1 MAENKVT
8 TDTKKHQRDLTID
21 ILRGIAIFTML
32 CANVIGYV
40 TPAANHPIW
49 IRLYGSFAAPLFI
62 LLAGL
67 VATMGMQLKNYKFSY
82 FLKRGLMVILT
93 AVLIDVL
100 IWKIY
105 PFTTYDVLYVIGL
118 SMILIYFFDR
128 IGLYAKGFII
138 ILLFGLPPV
147 LQYFWGYTDYPT
159 EYYLLTGKLTT
170 DVSNQTNILRHFFI
184 DGWFPVFPW
193 LGFAFLG
200 GLLYHLKERYNN
212 FKSNKLLIY
221 GLVGIIAGALE
232 LYYYPFS
239 QLLPER
245 GAYSEIFYPPTIAYI
260 LLAIGVILFLFAI
273 ISRLQKFIIF
283 KPLIIMGETS
293 MFIYVLHTSF
303 IQFIVVPY
311 YLDAGTETPGSSFNE
326 ALIVYGLLTL
336 ACFIPS
342 QIIHF
347 IKRKWKNKNFLF
359 RFYFGS

>member
-1 MAENKVT
+1 MEIKVNT
-8 TDTKKHQRDLTID
+8 NLAKHQRDRTID

-40 TPAANHPIW
+40 TPAKEHPMW
-49 IRLYGSFAAPLFI
+49 IRFFGSFAAPLFI
-62 LLAGL
+62 LLAGY
-67 VATMGMQLKNYKFSY
+67 VASMGLQLKNYKFSY

-118 SMILIYFFDR
+118 SIILICFFNR

-147 LQYFWGYTDYPT
+147 LQYFFGYTDYPT
-159 EYYLLTGKLTT
+159 EYYLNGELTT
-170 DVSNQTNILRHFFI
+170 TVTNQTNILQHFFI

-200 GLLYHLKERYNN
+200 GLLYHLKEKYDN
-212 FKSNKLLIY
+212 FKSNKLLFL
-221 GLVGIIAGALE
+221 GLVSVITGALG

-239 QLLPER
+239 QLLSER
-245 GAYSEIFYPPTIAYI
+245 GAYNEIFYPPTTAYI
-260 LLAIGVILFLFAI
+260 LSAIGITILLFAI
-273 ISRLQKFIIF
+273 ISRMQKNFIF

-293 MFIYVLHTSF
+293 MFIYVLHTAF
-303 IQFIVVPY
+303 IQFIVVPCY
-311 YLDAGTETPGSSFNE
+311 TNPENEIPAGSFNE

-342 QIIHF
+342 LIIHF
-347 IKRKWKNKNFLF
+347 IKRKWKIKNFLF

>member
-1 MAENKVT
+1 MAEIKVSS
-8 TDTKKHQRDLTID
+8 DTKKHQRDLTID

-40 TPAANHPIW
+40 TPVENHPVW

-62 LLAGL
+62 LLAGF
-67 VATMGMQLKNYKFSY
+67 VASMGLQLKNYKFSY

-105 PFTTYDVLYVIGL
+105 PFTTFDVLYVIGL
-118 SMILIYFFDR
+118 SLILIYFFSR
-128 IGLYAKGFII
+128 TGLYAKGFII

-147 LQYFWGYTDYPT
+147 LQYWFGYTDYPT
-159 EYYLLTGKLTT
+159 EYYLTGTLTS
-170 DVSNQTNILRHFFI
+170 DISNQTNILQHLFI

-200 GLLYHLKERYNN
+200 GLLYNLKEKYDNYRS
-212 FKSNKLLIY
+212 FKIFIF
-221 GLVGIIAGALE
+221 GTIGIVAGAFG
-232 LYYYPFS
+232 LYYYTFS

-245 GAYSEIFYPPTIAYI
+245 GAYTEIFYPPTIEYI
-260 LLAIGVILFLFAI
+260 LIAIGIILFLFFI
-273 ISRLQKFIIF
+273 ISRLQKFFIF
-283 KPLIIMGETS
+283 KSLIIMGETS
-293 MFIYVLHTSF
+293 MFIYVLHTAF
-303 IQFIVVPY
+303 IQFIIVPY
-311 YLDAGTETPGSSFNE
+311 YMNAGTETPSGSFNE

-336 ACFIPS
+336 ACFVPS
-342 QIIHF
+342 LMIHF
-347 IKRKWKNKNFLF
+347 IKRKWNMKNFLF

>member
-1 MAENKVT
+1 MLENKIYPE
-8 TDTKKHQRDLTID
+8 TKKQQRDLTID

-40 TPAANHPIW
+40 TPVENHPVW

-62 LLAGL
+62 LLAGY
-67 VATMGMQLKNYKFSY
+67 VATMGLQLKGYEFSY

-105 PFTTYDVLYVIGL
+105 PFTTFDVLYVIGL
-118 SMILIYFFDR
+118 SMILIYFFNR
-128 IGLYAKGFII
+128 VGLYAKGFVII
-138 ILLFGLPPV
+138 FLFGLPPV
-147 LQYFWGYTDYPT
+147 LQYFFGYTNYPT
-159 EYYLLTGKLTT
+159 EYYLTGELTSE
-170 DVSNQTNILRHFFI
+170 VPNQTNILQHFLI

-200 GLLYHLKERYNN
+200 GLLYHLKKRYDN
-212 FKSNKLLIY
+212 FKSINLFIY
-221 GLVGIIAGALE
+221 SLVITSAGALE
-232 LYYYPFS
+232 LYYYPLS
-239 QLLPER
+239 KLLPDR
-245 GAYSEIFYPPTIAYI
+245 GAYSEIFYPPTTAYI

-273 ISRLQKFIIF
+273 ISRMQKFIIF

-293 MFIYVLHTSF
+293 MFIYVLHTAF
-303 IQFIVVPY
+303 IQFIVLPY
-311 YLDAGTETPGSSFNE
+311 YMNSESETPSGSLSE

-336 ACFIPS
+336 SCFIPS
-342 QIIHF
+342 LIIYF
-347 IKRKWKNKNFLF
+347 IKRKWKIRNFLF